1 MGKLAINGGIPLLNA
16 ETGVHPLVWPI
27 RDQVTAQHLLDV
39 YFSGKWSFNSETE
52 QKFEEEFA
60 AAHDAKYG
68 IYMANGTVTL
78 QCALDA
84 LGIGAGDEVIVPGLT
99 WVATAMSAYYL
110 GAKVVFAD
118 IDPETMTLSPEAF
131 ENAITPKTKAV
142 IPVHLYGSMADL
154 EKIIAIAD
162 KHGIAVIEDCA
173 HMHGGKWAGKG
184 AGSWGK
190 VGSFS
195 FQQSK
200 TIASGEGGI
209 CLTNDEKLAEL
220 IYRCK
225 HIGYS
230 RFEKQG
236 AASSK
241 PPQGMPCYNF
251 RGLAFTAQILRDQ
264 LPGMNERLAIYQ
276 KFYDILAKETADIE
290 GFRLQKTGRLATFQ
304 GFYATC
310 MFFEGPRW
318 EKIPAK
324 RISEAIHAEGASIY
338 CQNYGPV
345 KDHLLFNMRPG
356 EYSWPEDGAPNTY
369 HVWNRSLVF
378 PHQEMFDLEFA
389 PRLASVIRKISD
401 NISEL

>member
-1 MGKLAINGGIPLLNA
+1 MSKLAINGGSPLLNA
-16 ETGVHPLVWPI
+16 DMYVRPLQWPI
-27 RDQVTAQHLLDV
+27 RDAVGAQHLLDV
-39 YFSGKWSFNSETE
+39 YYSGKWSFNSETE

-84 LGIGAGDEVIVPGLT
+84 LGIQRDDEVIVPALT
-99 WVATAMSAYYL
+99 WVATAMAAYYM

-131 ENAITPKTKAV
+131 EKAITPRTKAV
-142 IPVHLYGSMADL
+142 IPVHLYGSFADL

-162 KHGIAVIEDCA
+162 KHNIAVIEDCA

-209 CLTNDEKLAEL
+209 CLTNDSKLAEL
-220 IYRCK
+220 LYRAK

-230 RFEKQG
+230 RAEKQG
-236 AASSK
+236 SATSK
-241 PPQGMPCYNF
+241 PPMGMPCYNY

-264 LPGMNERLAIYQ
+264 LPGLTERLERYQ
-276 KFYDILAKETADIE
+276 KFVEILTAETAGIE
-290 GFRLQKTGRLATFQ
+290 GFRLQKQGRLATFQ
-304 GFYATC
+304 GFYATNL
-310 MFFEGPRW
+310 FFEGPRW
-318 EKIPAK
+318 EKIPVTKIA
-324 RISEAIHAEGASIY
+324 EAMQAEGTSYY
-338 CQNYGPV
+338 CKNYGPV

-356 EYSWPEDGAPNTY
+356 EFSWPEDGAPNAY
-369 HVWNRSLVF
+369 HVWERSLVF
-378 PHQEMFDLEFA
+378 PHQELYDIEFA
-389 PRLASVIRKISD
+389 PRLAAVIRKISE
-401 NISEL
+401 NVSEL